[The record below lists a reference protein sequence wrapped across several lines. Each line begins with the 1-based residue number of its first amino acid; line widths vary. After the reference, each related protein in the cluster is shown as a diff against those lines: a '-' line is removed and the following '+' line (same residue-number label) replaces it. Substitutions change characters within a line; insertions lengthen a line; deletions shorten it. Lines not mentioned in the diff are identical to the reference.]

1 MNANRYNSKL
11 KKIIDQKKL
20 NISWSPYTV
29 KAVLF
34 GFSDINTR
42 YDAIPMRIYRIV
54 QTTGNSQLGGAK
66 NGLLIKSKV
75 SILFR
80 VKNADIIPTAS
91 GIIRHIIK
99 VFHWIFKKFPLTTI
113 MI

>member
-1 MNANRYNSKL
+1 MQID
-11 KKIIDQKKL
+11 II
-20 NISWSPYTV
+20 PYTV

-34 GFSDINTR
+34 GFLDINTR

-80 VKNADIIPTAS
+80 VRSADIIPIAS
-91 GIIRHIIK
+91 GIIRHVTK
-99 VFHWIFKKFPLTTI
+99 VFH
-113 MI
+113 